1 MDRQFLKKLFH
12 PFERASDSTSSK
24 MTGTGLGMAITKN
37 IIDLMSGDIQVE
49 QSRKGICLHSDSSA
63 ETAGCVSG

>member
-1 MDRQFLKKLFH
+1 MEQAVSQKAVSS
-12 PFERASDSTSSK
+12 FERASDSTSSK

-49 QSRKGICLHSDSSA
+49 SSP
-63 ETAGCVSG
+63 GKDRSSQ